1 MADRRIALVLVPGV
15 GEEGAGETAGAV
27 MRGLTGAAMGYR
39 GGTRGT
45 LGVQV
50 PPAGPRRG
58 ERYEA
63 ETRALTLQRGPDRH
77 RVDLVEMR
85 WADISQFPRGL
96 VAFFLSLFGFALQ
109 LATVG
114 LEALQGMLRRAGRG
128 PRGLGQGWTIAV
140 ACSALAGVF
149 AGGLWAAVGD
159 RPTPESVLLGAA
171 VGGAGVL
178 AAAAVDSRDVAVLA
192 RTAADAASW
201 LAAAVVVPVTLAAAI
216 VTAAFV
222 LMIDGWLGL
231 PDWLIAVVAVG
242 GGAWLMW
249 RLGRGIADGGWTYG
263 GGGWRRLLNPASWS
277 LAIFAAAVAAGIW
290 RLAESGSLRVATGDT
305 LAGVSAFGLRGAWM
319 LALAV
324 LGLALLLLAAAFAL
338 ERRRPAERRLDARGL
353 VTGSL
358 ATALSPL
365 LVALVGLIL
374 FSGLSSAA
382 FSTAGDARWGTEAPD
397 ILCLARA
404 SSWTL
409 GHDCGGPR
417 VAWPETAAA
426 ISGLT
431 ETAERAGDAA
441 TTLRQRAIA
450 PGAVDRAGAARAATD
465 ATALAELSQRRAD
478 DLEADAGMTPVDW
491 ARAHYTAVVAPVV
504 NSGVLGGALL
514 ALALIAF
521 AVRAIQVRRSRAAPG
536 ERQGRAIA
544 WLERLIAR
552 PWVALTVLAAAL
564 VGAYWTWA
572 TYCGTGWRPELTIG
586 GVDVLDGSPAIWA
599 PGNGTLVLGG
609 SAVLVLVTVLGRLF
623 PVDPSKPLQNVGGRL
638 ETVRRYIDIPYDVAT
653 YLRIDHGDGV
663 RTRIVARYRA
673 LLDELRQQGYDAVV
687 LVAHS
692 QGSAL
697 SAATLCGDR
706 YRRDPEGAT
715 PWGDEFGVLPRPADD
730 RPARLTGLM
739 TFGCPVRQLYE
750 ARLPHE
756 YEELW
761 STASEGERRRAAL
774 TLGWVNVYR
783 ARDYVGRSVFADPDD
798 DATLVQGA
806 VRPVATPAGGP
817 ELLDACL
824 RGPRSHTGY
833 WGDPEHTRWVD
844 YMVRRALGEPAGAYP
859 EGYA

>member
-109 LATVG
+109 MATVG

-201 LAAAVVVPVTLAAAI
+201 LAAAVVVPMTLAAAI
-216 VTAAFV
+216 ITAAFV
-222 LMIDGWLGL
+222 LMLDGWLGL

-263 GGGWRRLLNPASWS
+263 GGGWRRLLDPASWS

-290 RLAESGSLRVATGDT
+290 RLADSGSLRVATGDT

-338 ERRRPAERRLDARGL
+338 ERRRPADRRLDARGL
-353 VTGSL
+353 VTGSV

-374 FSGLSSAA
+374 FSGLSAAA

-397 ILCLARA
+397 ILCLATA

-431 ETAERAGDAA
+431 ETAERADDAA
-441 TTLRQRAIA
+441 TTLGQA
-450 PGAVDRAGAARAATD
+450 GHRAG
-465 ATALAELSQRRAD
+465 RR
-478 DLEADAGMTPVDW
+478 
-491 ARAHYTAVVAPVV
+491 R
-504 NSGVLGGALL
+504 
-514 ALALIAF
+514 
-521 AVRAIQVRRSRAAPG
+521 PG
-536 ERQGRAIA
+536 RGRA
-544 WLERLIAR
+544 R
-552 PWVALTVLAAAL
+552 
-564 VGAYWTWA
+564 
-572 TYCGTGWRPELTIG
+572 
-586 GVDVLDGSPAIWA
+586 
-599 PGNGTLVLGG
+599 
-609 SAVLVLVTVLGRLF
+609 
-623 PVDPSKPLQNVGGRL
+623 
-638 ETVRRYIDIPYDVAT
+638 
-653 YLRIDHGDGV
+653 
-663 RTRIVARYRA
+663 
-673 LLDELRQQGYDAVV
+673 
-687 LVAHS
+687 
-692 QGSAL
+692 
-697 SAATLCGDR
+697 GDR
-706 YRRDPEGAT
+706 RDGA
-715 PWGDEFGVLPRPADD
+715 
-730 RPARLTGLM
+730 
-739 TFGCPVRQLYE
+739 
-750 ARLPHE
+750 
-756 YEELW
+756 
-761 STASEGERRRAAL
+761 
-774 TLGWVNVYR
+774 
-783 ARDYVGRSVFADPDD
+783 
-798 DATLVQGA
+798 
-806 VRPVATPAGGP
+806 
-817 ELLDACL
+817 
-824 RGPRSHTGY
+824 
-833 WGDPEHTRWVD
+833 
-844 YMVRRALGEPAGAYP
+844 RRALPAPRRRPRGRRRHDPGRTGPGPTTRRSSRRWSTPACWAAP
-859 EGYA
+859 CSRSP